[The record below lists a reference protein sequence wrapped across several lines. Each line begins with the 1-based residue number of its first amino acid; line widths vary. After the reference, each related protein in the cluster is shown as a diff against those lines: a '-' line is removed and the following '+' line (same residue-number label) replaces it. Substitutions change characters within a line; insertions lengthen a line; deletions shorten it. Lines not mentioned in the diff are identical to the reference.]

1 MQNVTPF
8 PSKQIDKNKKRL
20 YVTHSRI
27 PKSMIKKKKKV
38 IKEKSNQTQPFS
50 YIKMT
55 LAVVI
60 GNGIAIA
67 GLFMMFLLYLSRV
80 TLFID

>member
-8 PSKQIDKNKKRL
+8 PIKTTITKQ
-20 YVTHSRI
+20 
-27 PKSMIKKKKKV
+27 KV
-38 IKEKSNQTQPFS
+38 KKEKPNQPQQFS

-60 GNGIAIA
+60 GNGIVLAV
-67 GLFMMFLLYLSRV
+67 LFGMFLLYLSTV
-80 TLFID
+80 TPFVD

>member
-8 PSKQIDKNKKRL
+8 PIKTTITKQQTK
-20 YVTHSRI
+20 
-27 PKSMIKKKKKV
+27 
-38 IKEKSNQTQPFS
+38 KEKPNQPQPFS

-60 GNGIAIA
+60 GNCIVVA
-67 GLFMMFLLYLSRV
+67 GLFLMFLLYLNTITPFV
-80 TLFID
+80 D

>member
-8 PSKQIDKNKKRL
+8 PKKNTIIKQQVK
-20 YVTHSRI
+20 
-27 PKSMIKKKKKV
+27 
-38 IKEKSNQTQPFS
+38 KEKPNQPQPFS

-60 GNGIAIA
+60 GNGIVLV
-67 GLFMMFLLYLSRV
+67 GLFGMFLLYLNTV
-80 TLFID
+80 TFID